1 MPCSRCSCE
10 RVVSYAGS
18 GRLSWLARTNVQS
31 VGMTCEEIP
40 VTLGR
45 ICQGDGSVDDFV
57 FDDDTAA
64 AFDDMLDR
72 SIPFYR
78 EIQRMVVE
86 LGLHFLKKSGGTV
99 YDIGCSTGNTLLG
112 FMEAMPGD
120 GSTTFVGVE
129 PSAPM
134 RDKCAK
140 KLAASGRAGAAE
152 LWPQPIE
159 DVDCLPD
166 ASVIVMLYTLQFV
179 RPPHRNAVLAMCFES
194 LRPGGCL
201 LLGEKILSD
210 SSTLSR
216 LYIERYH
223 EFKQRNGY
231 SATEVARKREELENV
246 LVPYR
251 DSENRMALA
260 EVGFTPVDQV
270 FRWYNFA
277 VYLAVKRRS

>member
-1 MPCSRCSCE
+1 
-10 RVVSYAGS
+10 
-18 GRLSWLARTNVQS
+18 
-31 VGMTCEEIP
+31 MT
-40 VTLGR
+40 VDR
-45 ICQGDGSVDDFV
+45 IFQGDGNVDDFV
-57 FDDDTAA
+57 FDDGTAA
-64 AFDDMLDR
+64 VFDDMLDR

-86 LGLHFLKKSGGTV
+86 LGLKFLGKGGGTV

-112 FMEAMPGD
+112 FMEAIPVD
-120 GSTTFVGVE
+120 CSTTFVGVE

-134 RDKCAK
+134 RDKCAE
-140 KLAASGRAGAAE
+140 KLAASGRAGTAE

-159 DVDCLPD
+159 DVDCLPN

-179 RPPHRNAVLAMCFES
+179 RPLRRNAVLAMCFES

-210 SSTLSR
+210 NSTFSR

-223 EFKQRNGY
+223 EFKRRNGY
-231 SATEVARKREELENV
+231 SDTEVARKREALENV
-246 LVPYR
+246 LVPYQ
-251 DSENRMALA
+251 DSENRTALA

-277 VYLAVKRRS
+277 VYLAVKRRN

>member
-1 MPCSRCSCE
+1 MRFDKLFQGE
-10 RVVSYAGS
+10 G
-18 GRLSWLARTNVQS
+18 G
-31 VGMTCEEIP
+31 VG
-40 VTLGR
+40 
-45 ICQGDGSVDDFV
+45 DFV
-57 FDDDTAA
+57 FDGSTAA
-64 AFDDMLDR
+64 VFDDMLDR

-86 LGLHFLKKSGGTV
+86 LGVQFIEKGGGTV

-112 FMEAMPGD
+112 FMAATPAD
-120 GSTTFVGVE
+120 RSVTFVGIE

-140 KLAASGRAGAAE
+140 RLAASERANAAE
-152 LWPQPIE
+152 LWSQPIE
-159 DVDCLPD
+159 DLDRLPD

-179 RPPHRNAVLAMCFES
+179 RPLHRSAVLAMCFES
-194 LRPGGCL
+194 LKPGGCL

-223 EFKQRNGY
+223 EFKLRNGY
-231 SATEVARKREELENV
+231 SHTEIARKREALENV

-251 DSENRMALA
+251 DSENRTVLA
-260 EVGFTPVDQV
+260 EAGFNPVDQI

-277 VYLAVKRRS
+277 VYLAVKA

>member
-1 MPCSRCSCE
+1 MTFDKLFQ
-10 RVVSYAGS
+10 ADG
-18 GRLSWLARTNVQS
+18 T
-31 VGMTCEEIP
+31 VG
-40 VTLGR
+40 
-45 ICQGDGSVDDFV
+45 DFV
-57 FDDDTAA
+57 FDGHVAA
-64 AFDDMLDR
+64 VFDDMLDR
-72 SIPFYR
+72 SIPFYQ

-86 LGLHFLKKSGGTV
+86 LGVQFIDEAGGTV

-112 FMEAMPGD
+112 FMAAMPAD
-120 GSTTFVGVE
+120 RSVTFVGVE

-134 RDKCAK
+134 RDVCAER
-140 KLAASGRAGAAE
+140 LAASGRAE
-152 LWPQPIE
+152 TVEMWPQPIE
-159 DVDCLPD
+159 EVDLLPD
-166 ASVIVMLYTLQFV
+166 AGVIVMLYTLQFV
-179 RPPHRNAVLAMCFES
+179 RPLYRNAVLEMCFTS

-231 SATEVARKREELENV
+231 SRTEIARKREALENV

-251 DSENRMALA
+251 DSENRAALA
-260 EVGFTPVDQV
+260 EAGFTPVDQI

-277 VYLAVKRRS
+277 VYLAVKTRS

>member
-1 MPCSRCSCE
+1 MTFDKLFQDD
-10 RVVSYAGS
+10 G
-18 GRLSWLARTNVQS
+18 NV
-31 VGMTCEEIP
+31 G
-40 VTLGR
+40 
-45 ICQGDGSVDDFV
+45 DFV
-57 FDDDTAA
+57 FDGRAA
-64 AFDDMLDR
+64 AVFDDMLDR

-86 LGLHFLKKSGGTV
+86 LGVQFIEEGGGVV

-112 FMEAMPGD
+112 FMQATPAD
-120 GSTTFVGVE
+120 RSVTFVGVE

-134 RDKCAK
+134 RDKCTER
-140 KLAASGRAGAAE
+140 LAACGRAEAAQ
-152 LWPQPIE
+152 LWVQPIE
-159 DVDCLPD
+159 DLDCRPA

-179 RPPHRNAVLAMCFES
+179 RPLRRNAVLAMCFES

-210 SSTLSR
+210 SPTLSR

-231 SATEVARKREELENV
+231 SRTEIARKREALENV

-251 DSENRMALA
+251 DSENRTVLA
-260 EVGFTPVDQV
+260 EAGFVPVDQI

-277 VYLAVKRRS
+277 VYLAVKTRR

>member
-1 MPCSRCSCE
+1 
-10 RVVSYAGS
+10 
-18 GRLSWLARTNVQS
+18 
-31 VGMTCEEIP
+31 MTLDNP
-40 VTLGR
+40 F
-45 ICQGDGSVDDFV
+45 QGDGNVGDFV
-57 FDDDTAA
+57 FDGRTAA
-64 AFDDMLDR
+64 VFDDMLDR

-86 LGLHFLKKSGGTV
+86 LGVQFIEKGGGAV

-112 FMEAMPGD
+112 FMDAMPAD
-120 GSTTFVGVE
+120 RSATFVGIE

-134 RDKCAK
+134 RDKCAER
-140 KLAASGRAGAAE
+140 LAASGRAEAAE
-152 LWPQPIE
+152 LWAQPIE
-159 DVDCLPD
+159 DLDRLPN

-179 RPPHRNAVLAMCFES
+179 RPLHRNAVLAMCFES

-223 EFKQRNGY
+223 EFKRRNGY
-231 SATEVARKREELENV
+231 SGTEIARKREALENV

-251 DSENRMALA
+251 DSENRAVLA
-260 EVGFTPVDQV
+260 EAGFEPVDQI

-277 VYLAVKRRS
+277 VYLAVKTRS